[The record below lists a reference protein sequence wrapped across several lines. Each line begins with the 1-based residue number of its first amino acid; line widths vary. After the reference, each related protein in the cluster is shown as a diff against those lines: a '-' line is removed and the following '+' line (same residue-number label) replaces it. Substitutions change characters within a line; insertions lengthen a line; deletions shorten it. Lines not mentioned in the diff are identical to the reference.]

1 MERPSNRSYSLRG
14 ERMTR
19 AQSLAMKAHWDKYAI
34 SIDNTFEINKLF
46 PDKSKTILEI
56 GSGMGEATAQI
67 ALNNSDTGYLAVE
80 MHKPG
85 LAALLLLIIENQ
97 ISNIKMIREDA
108 TYLLANFIPDNSI
121 DGIHLLFPDPWPKNR
136 QHKRRIV
143 QDDFVELVAK
153 KLRVKGFIHIA
164 TDWQP
169 YAQWI
174 KVRFDNNPKFSGG
187 IVERPSWRVLSKFEG
202 QGLKKGH
209 IVTDFRYEKI

>member
-67 ALNNSDTGYLAVE
+67 ALNHSDTGYLAVE

-174 KVRFDNNPKFSGG
+174 KVRFDNNSKFSGG

>member
-1 MERPSNRSYSLRG
+1 
-14 ERMTR
+14 MTR
-19 AQSLAMKAHWDKYAI
+19 AQSLAMATHWDKYAI

-169 YAQWI
+169 YAQWM

>member
-1 MERPSNRSYSLRG
+1 
-14 ERMTR
+14 MTR

-169 YAQWI
+169 YTQWI

>member
-19 AQSLAMKAHWDKYAI
+19 AQSLAMKAHWEKYAI

>member
-34 SIDNTFEINKLF
+34 SIDTTFEINNLF

-174 KVRFDNNPKFSGG
+174 KVRFDNNSKFSGG